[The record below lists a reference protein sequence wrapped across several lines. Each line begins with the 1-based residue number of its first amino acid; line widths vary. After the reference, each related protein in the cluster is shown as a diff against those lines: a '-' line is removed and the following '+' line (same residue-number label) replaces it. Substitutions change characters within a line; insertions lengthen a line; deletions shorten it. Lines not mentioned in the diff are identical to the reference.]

1 MYGPAFLQSQI
12 AFPAFSYV
20 TVILIINT
28 TSDAT
33 LGDALRGCWLALFA
47 TVQSV
52 GPGAILCL
60 RVIEP
65 ARFSSVTT
73 ALAVALGSFVVA
85 LPESTHLVAKR
96 IGLGQVVI
104 VYVVAFINGAHT
116 DPVMHPLH
124 VAASTAVGLVLA
136 CVLALLL
143 PYPMASLM
151 QVKQNS
157 KLLAE
162 KVSETLKLFVG
173 AFCAED
179 SASALVSISRAKS
192 LAGTGT
198 ELLSSIKRH
207 QESMQWEGVSV
218 TKLQHWPA
226 LKAGEHRWQDIMT
239 PFRGMEMALT
249 RNSSY
254 PARIMDG
261 ELKDGLLRFEELLCL
276 FIKES
281 KSSLPCDPPTV
292 PESNAEDIMKSLQA
306 ALQTIPTAH
315 QDLPSYFF
323 LFCMKLLHCNLLAKP
338 SASKQGNT
346 VQKDENSS
354 TDACHMNGISLHG
367 VWSNLP
373 MKVSW
378 NRLMPAF
385 KCSLSLGLAVLFGL
399 LYNKEN
405 GYWSGLSVAISLA
418 SAREATFKVANVK
431 AQGTVLGCVYGL
443 LGCSL
448 HGKFLPIIFLSL
460 LPWFIFTS
468 FLQRSRMYGQA
479 GGISAVIGAVIILGR
494 KNFGPPS
501 QFAMARITETFIGLS
516 CSIMVEL
523 LLQPTRA
530 STTARTQLSKCL
542 GTLHACIASVS
553 LGCNISELEENQ
565 KRLKIQV
572 SELGKIITEADVE
585 PNFWFLPFHSACY
598 IKIFESLS
606 KMGDILLFSAHAV
619 GFLEQASQG
628 SVAEY
633 SWKEHVNKLEDHDDL
648 KLFKEMVCSSIKC
661 YERVTSMKSL
671 TVLEKELAKNYYKVS
686 CDLELGKSRR
696 NYYPNMIIMESNLD
710 EHAMEKNIIID
721 LYLQHSKEL
730 LDKIQVESS
739 DHDELKY
746 YSQRVLS
753 FTALGFCISSF
764 MRESAE
770 IGMEIKELVQWEN
783 PSS

>member
-1 MYGPAFLQSQI
+1 MLPVPDQYFTNRAREGRRACIASAFRTAFACIIVGCTTMYG
-12 AFPAFSYV
+12 Y
-20 TVILIINT
+20 T
-28 TSDAT
+28 
-33 LGDALRGCWLALFA
+33 LRGCWLALFA

-52 GPGAILCL
+52 GAAILCL

-65 ARFSSVTT
+65 ARFSSLTT
-73 ALAVALGSFVVA
+73 ALAVALRSFVVA
-85 LPESTHLVAKR
+85 LPESTHLVSKR

-104 VYVVAFINGAHT
+104 VYVVAFINGSHT

-124 VAASTAVGLVLA
+124 VAASTAVGVLA

-143 PYPMASLM
+143 PYPRLAYSE
-151 QVKQNS
+151 VKQNS

-162 KVSETLKLFVG
+162 NVSETLN
-173 AFCAED
+173 
-179 SASALVSISRAKS
+179 ASALVSISRAKS

-198 ELLSSIKRH
+198 ELLSSIERH

-218 TKLQHWPA
+218 TKLQHWQA
-226 LKAGEHRWQDIMT
+226 LKAGEYRWQDIMT

-249 RNSSY
+249 GNSSY
-254 PARIMDG
+254 PARIMGG
-261 ELKDGLLRFEELLCL
+261 ELKD
-276 FIKES
+276 ES
-281 KSSLPCDPPTV
+281 MSSLPCDPPTV

-306 ALQTIPTAH
+306 LQTIPTAH

-323 LFCMKLLHCNLLAKP
+323 LFCMKFLHCNLLAKP
-338 SASKQGNT
+338 SAYKKGKTIRN
-346 VQKDENSS
+346 DEN
-354 TDACHMNGISLHG
+354 NGISLHG
-367 VWSNLP
+367 VSSNLP

-431 AQGTVLGCVYGL
+431 AQGTVLGSVYGV

-448 HGKFLPIIFLSL
+448 FGKFLPIVFLSL

-479 GGISAVIGAVIILGR
+479 GGISAVIGAVIILSR

-530 STTARTQLSKCL
+530 STLARTQLSKCL
-542 GTLHACIASVS
+542 GTLPACVASVS
-553 LGCNISELEENQ
+553 LGCNSNISELKENQ
-565 KRLKIQV
+565 RRLEIQV
-572 SELGKIITEADVE
+572 SELGKIIKEADVE

-619 GFLEQASQG
+619 GLLEQASQG
-628 SVAEY
+628 SIAD
-633 SWKEHVNKLEDHDDL
+633 SWKELVNKLEDHDL

-661 YERVTSMKSL
+661 YERVTSMKFL
-671 TVLEKELAKNYYKVS
+671 TLLEKELAKNKFS
-686 CDLELGKSRR
+686 CDLELGKSRS
-696 NYYPNMIIMESNLD
+696 YPNMIIMESNLD
-710 EHAMEKNIIID
+710 EHVMEKIID

-730 LDKIQVESS
+730 LDKIQVEST

-746 YSQRVLS
+746 YSQRVLGL
-753 FTALGFCISSF
+753 TALGYCISSLV
-764 MRESAE
+764 RESAE
-770 IGMEIKELVQWEN
+770 IGKEIKELVQWEN

>member
-1 MYGPAFLQSQI
+1 MLPVPDQYFINRAREGRRACIASAFRTAFACIIVGCTTMYGD
-12 AFPAFSYV
+12 
-20 TVILIINT
+20 T
-28 TSDAT
+28 
-33 LGDALRGCWLALFA
+33 LRGCWLALFA

-52 GPGAILCL
+52 GAAILCL

-65 ARFSSVTT
+65 ARFSSLTT
-73 ALAVALGSFVVA
+73 ALAVALRSFVVA
-85 LPESTHLVAKR
+85 LPESTHLVSKR
-96 IGLGQVVI
+96 IGLGQVAI
-104 VYVVAFINGAHT
+104 VYVVAFINGSHT

-124 VAASTAVGLVLA
+124 VAASTAVGVLA

-143 PYPMASLM
+143 PYPRLAYSE
-151 QVKQNS
+151 VKQNS

-162 KVSETLKLFVG
+162 NVSETLKSLI
-173 AFCAED
+173 CE
-179 SASALVSISRAKS
+179 SILCGGQRIRACID
-192 LAGTGT
+192 
-198 ELLSSIKRH
+198 LSS

-218 TKLQHWPA
+218 TKLQHWQA
-226 LKAGEHRWQDIMT
+226 LKAGEYRWQDIMT

-249 RNSSY
+249 
-254 PARIMDG
+254 
-261 ELKDGLLRFEELLCL
+261 
-276 FIKES
+276 ES
-281 KSSLPCDPPTV
+281 MSSLPCDPPTV

-306 ALQTIPTAH
+306 LQTIPTAH

-323 LFCMKLLHCNLLAKP
+323 LFCMKFLHCNLLAKP
-338 SASKQGNT
+338 SAYKKGKTIRN
-346 VQKDENSS
+346 DEN
-354 TDACHMNGISLHG
+354 NGISLHG
-367 VWSNLP
+367 VSSNLP

-431 AQGTVLGCVYGL
+431 AQGTVLGSVYGV

-448 HGKFLPIIFLSL
+448 FGKFLPIVFLSL

-479 GGISAVIGAVIILGR
+479 GGISAVIGAVIILSR

-530 STTARTQLSKCL
+530 STLARTQLSKCL
-542 GTLHACIASVS
+542 GTLPACVASVS
-553 LGCNISELEENQ
+553 LGCNSNISELEENQ
-565 KRLKIQV
+565 RRLEIQV
-572 SELGKIITEADVE
+572 SELGKIIKEADVE
-585 PNFWFLPFHSACY
+585 PNFWFLPFHSAFY

-619 GFLEQASQG
+619 GLLEQASQG
-628 SVAEY
+628 SIAD
-633 SWKEHVNKLEDHDDL
+633 SWKELVNKLEDHDL

-661 YERVTSMKSL
+661 YERVTSMKFL
-671 TVLEKELAKNYYKVS
+671 TLLEKELAKNKFS
-686 CDLELGKSRR
+686 CDLELGKSRS
-696 NYYPNMIIMESNLD
+696 YPNMIIMESNLD
-710 EHAMEKNIIID
+710 EHVMEKIID

-730 LDKIQVESS
+730 LDKIQVEST

-746 YSQRVLS
+746 YSQRVLGL
-753 FTALGFCISSF
+753 TALGYCISSLV
-764 MRESAE
+764 RESAE
-770 IGMEIKELVQWEN
+770 IGKEIKELVQWEN